1 MLAVRQPFRIAWR
14 QCLLR
19 SLCSP
24 FCIRFLH
31 IFKEHAFFLGFPALP
46 SHYIDIVWIFFLVG
60 GRVVCNIR
68 PLFRSWKQRVCV
80 HVWVRQE
87 IPTYMT
93 KTFSSHGQ
101 EAVSSEVIGT
111 DTARL
116 PNVWVDQTCV
126 CESVDYVSSKTF
138 MWKPKLMLIKV
149 IMMCIS
155 TPFSDSTAC

>member
-126 CESVDYVSSKTF
+126 CESVDYVSFKTF
-138 MWKPKLMLIKV
+138 MWIPKLMLIKV

>member
-1 MLAVRQPFRIAWR
+1 MLAVCQPFRIAWR
-14 QCLLR
+14 QCFLC
-19 SLCSP
+19 SLCP
-24 FCIRFLH
+24 AFCIRFLH

-126 CESVDYVSSKTF
+126 CESVDYVSFKTF

>member
-126 CESVDYVSSKTF
+126 CESVDYISFKTF
-138 MWKPKLMLIKV
+138 MWIPKLMLIKV

>member
-126 CESVDYVSSKTF
+126 CESVDYVSFKTF
-138 MWKPKLMLIKV
+138 MGKPKLMLIKV

>member
-1 MLAVRQPFRIAWR
+1 MLAVCQPFRIAWR

-19 SLCSP
+19 SLCP
-24 FCIRFLH
+24 AFCIRFLH

-126 CESVDYVSSKTF
+126 CESVDYVSFKTF

>member
-1 MLAVRQPFRIAWR
+1 MLAVCQPFRIAWR
-14 QCLLR
+14 QCLLC
-19 SLCSP
+19 SLCP
-24 FCIRFLH
+24 AFCIRFLH

-126 CESVDYVSSKTF
+126 CESVDYVSFKTF

>member
-126 CESVDYVSSKTF
+126 CESVDYISFKTF